1 MVRNGQFYGDVCTV
15 CGGNKKA
22 CYRRNFNS
30 VYREGFV
37 YAILPCHGCNR
48 QMFKTH
54 PLSHPY
60 WELSDEWRE
69 QNELAATLTARE
81 RAIAEERRI
90 NEVQRVAAMHAAEE
104 EVERRIREINNV
116 RPDSF

>member
-1 MVRNGQFYGDVCTV
+1 
-15 CGGNKKA
+15 
-22 CYRRNFNS
+22 
-30 VYREGFV
+30 
-37 YAILPCHGCNR
+37 
-48 QMFKTH
+48 MFKTH